1 MAARD
6 GSTREVAPPRW
17 VATELGTRVISAIVL
32 GIVTLLV
39 TYAGGWPF
47 SLFWLVA
54 GFAVLLEWTSITRVE
69 PLRSLQAARRAFG
82 LAAFTILYLTQSPP
96 WTSLAVGV
104 LVLLAAVAL
113 GRTRRDRTWAF
124 AGFAYAAVLVLVP
137 PVVRDD
143 ASLGLVGILWMFA
156 VVWATD
162 IAAYFTGRSLGGP
175 KLWPRV
181 SPKKTWSGFF
191 GGLLGGTL
199 SGMLIVAPPNSL
211 AGRRL
216 RTCSSCLS
224 FPLPHRSQASS
235 ATSANPLLKRHF
247 DVKDSSHLIPGHG
260 GVMDRVDG
268 FWAVA
273 PGAGR
278 SSWRPSLS
286 GEFRDESVTI
296 LGATGS
302 VGRSTAEVVLRP
314 PRRLSGRGGRRRSR
328 RRRRWPRVARRLDA
342 RFAALA
348 DERGGPSS
356 TASSSAAGSRAGRAS
371 PRCSKRRS
379 GTPTS

>member
-17 VATELGTRVISAIVL
+17 VATELGTRVISALVL

-54 GFAVLLEWTSITRVE
+54 GFAVLLEWTRITRVE
-69 PLRSLQAARRAFG
+69 PPRSLQAATGLG
-82 LAAFTILYLTQSPP
+82 LAALTILYLTQSPP
-96 WTSLAVGV
+96 WTLLAVGALV
-104 LVLLAAVAL
+104 LVAVAAL

-137 PVVRDD
+137 PAVRDD

-162 IAAYFTGRSLGGP
+162 IAAYFSGRSLGGP

-199 SGMLIVAPPNSL
+199 SGMLVVAAAERLGWSPLANMFVVLVVSAAASL
-211 AGRRL
+211 ASQLGDL
-216 RTCSSCLS
+216 GES
-224 FPLPHRSQASS
+224 F
-235 ATSANPLLKRHF
+235 LKRRF

-273 PGAGR
+273 AGCGAVIVAAE
-278 SSWRPSLS
+278 L
-286 GEFRDESVTI
+286 
-296 LGATGS
+296 
-302 VGRSTAEVVLRP
+302 VGGIP
-314 PRRLSGRGGRRRSR
+314 
-328 RRRRWPRVARRLDA
+328 
-342 RFAALA
+342 
-348 DERGGPSS
+348 
-356 TASSSAAGSRAGRAS
+356 
-371 PRCSKRRS
+371 
-379 GTPTS
+379 